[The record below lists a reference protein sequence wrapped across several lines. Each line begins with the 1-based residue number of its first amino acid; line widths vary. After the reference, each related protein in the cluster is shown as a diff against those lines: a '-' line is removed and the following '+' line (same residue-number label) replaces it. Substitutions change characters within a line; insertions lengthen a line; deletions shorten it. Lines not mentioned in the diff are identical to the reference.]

1 MITLSLK
8 CISSVIKNTTE
19 RVKMDKEAT
28 SLQNLASRFG
38 KKELA
43 SVVMNF
49 VGLISSTLY
58 FNSTDNMYI
67 V

>member
-1 MITLSLK
+1 MPI
-8 CISSVIKNTTE
+8 VWNKNTTE

-28 SLQNLASRFG
+28 SLQNLISRFG

-49 VGLISSTLY
+49 IGLISSTLY

>member
-1 MITLSLK
+1 MPI
-8 CISSVIKNTTE
+8 IWNKNTTE

-28 SLQNLASRFG
+28 SLQNLISRFG

-43 SVVMNF
+43 SVIMNF